1 MMLTYKGYTAHIKID
16 PEAETICG
24 QVVDIKDV
32 VTFEGKTVKEAKR
45 EFYKS
50 IDTYLAFCEE
60 LGQKPD
66 KPFSGKVAF
75 RTTPDTHRA
84 IYLAATEAGKSINAW
99 MEETL
104 RESAER
110 AVTRTTNQNPQL
122 SSEKSGQAKRQRLNQ
137 TYQTIDR
144 LRDAVKPYLK
154 TDEGD
159 TFNLF
164 LATGGML
171 LKELDAV
178 QPYLKNQEPDTIVQF
193 ITAIVPFVK
202 NKELMA
208 TEQEEAVEDSLWG
221 WAGEL
226 LEPEDLI
233 GDTEDMPGYV
243 TES

>member
-1 MMLTYKGYTAHIKID
+1 MMLTYKGYTAYIKID

-24 QVVDIKDV
+24 QVLDIKDV
-32 VTFEGKTVKEAKR
+32 VTFEGKTVKETKQ

-66 KPFSGKVAF
+66 KPFSGKLPF

-104 RESAER
+104 RKSAEQ
-110 AVTRTTNQNPQL
+110 AVNRTTNQNPQL
-122 SSEKSGQAKRQRLNQ
+122 SSEKSGQARKQRLDQ
-137 TYQTIDR
+137 TYQAIDR

-154 TDEGD
+154 TEEGD
-159 TFNLF
+159 TFIQF
-164 LATGGML
+164 LVTVGML
-171 LKELDAV
+171 LKGLNGV
-178 QPYLKNQEPDTIVQF
+178 QPYLKNEEPDTIVQF
-193 ITAIVPFVK
+193 ITAIMPFLK

-208 TEQEEAVEDSLWG
+208 MEQEETAEDLLWG

-226 LEPEDLI
+226 LESEDLI
-233 GDTEDMPGYV
+233 FDTEDDYV